1 VCALMLLRERV
12 GHAFSSIYSILTPTI
27 EILETSTYRPPHPLQ
42 SAAHDAAT
50 QHLSKL
56 PATTD
61 TPSPLRPLT
70 LA

>member
-1 VCALMLLRERV
+1 LIAPSLPLFYSFDDCGTGNFDSLP
-12 GHAFSSIYSILTPTI
+12 SSLT
-27 EILETSTYRPPHPLQ
+27 RP

-61 TPSPLRPLT
+61 TSSPLRPLT
-70 LA
+70 LV